1 MALDVSRVNVKGKRV
16 EVAVFGTKSYDRQF
30 LHAAAEGTDIQ
41 WNFIEP
47 RLTETTAPLA
57 SPFEAICCFVNDEIS
72 SAVLQK
78 LAAGKTRLIAMRCA
92 GYNNVDLPQ
101 AHELGIQVARVPAY
115 SPYAVAEHAVGLI
128 LTLNRKYHKA
138 YNRVR
143 EGDFSLGGLL
153 GFDLHGKTIGVVGT
167 GKIGQ
172 IFAKIMHGFECEL
185 LAYDVQEADE
195 CKQLGVTY
203 ASLDEVLSRSDII
216 SLHCPLL
223 PATKHLIDDEAIAKL
238 KPGAM
243 IINTSRGGL
252 IDTKAAI
259 GGLKSGQ
266 IGSLGIDVYE
276 EEADLF
282 FEDKSESVIQD
293 DVFARLVTFPNVLV
307 TGHQGFFTQNALESI
322 AQVTV
327 QNLQEF
333 AAGDA
338 LTNAVQVS

>member
-1 MALDVSRVNVKGKRV
+1 M

-30 LHAAAEGTDIQ
+30 LQSAAEGTDIQ

-72 SAVLQK
+72 SGVLK
-78 LAAGKTRLIAMRCA
+78 ELANGNTKLIAMRCA
-92 GYNNVDLPQ
+92 GYNNIDLTKAQ
-101 AHELGIQVARVPAY
+101 ELGIKVARVPAY

-153 GFDLHGKTIGVVGT
+153 GFDLHGKTVGVIGT

-172 IFAKIMHGFECEL
+172 IFARIMHGFGCKL
-185 LAYDVQEADE
+185 LAYDVHESDD
-195 CKQLGVTY
+195 CLKLGVKY
-203 ASLDEVLSRSDII
+203 ESLEEVLAQSDII

-223 PATKHLIDDEAIAKL
+223 PATRHLIDEEAIGEL

-252 IDTKAAI
+252 INTMAAI
-259 GGLKSGQ
+259 NGLKTGQ

-276 EEADLF
+276 EEAELF

-307 TGHQGFFTQNALESI
+307 TGHQGFFTQNALEAI
-322 AQVTV
+322 ANVTV
-327 QNLQEF
+327 QNLKEF
-333 AAGDA
+333 AASRD
-338 LTNAVQVS
+338 LTNEVKVT

>member
-1 MALDVSRVNVKGKRV
+1 M

-30 LHAAAEGTDIQ
+30 LQSAAEGTDIQ

-72 SAVLQK
+72 SGVLK
-78 LAAGKTRLIAMRCA
+78 ELANGNTKLIAMRCA
-92 GYNNVDLPQ
+92 GYNNIDLTKAQ
-101 AHELGIQVARVPAY
+101 ELGIKVARVPAY

-153 GFDLHGKTIGVVGT
+153 GFDLHGKTVGVIGT

-172 IFAKIMHGFECEL
+172 IFARIMHGFGCKL
-185 LAYDVQEADE
+185 LAYDVHESDD
-195 CKQLGVTY
+195 CLKLGVKY
-203 ASLDEVLSRSDII
+203 ESLEEVLAQSDII

-223 PATKHLIDDEAIAKL
+223 PATRHLIDEEAIGEL

-252 IDTKAAI
+252 INTMAAI
-259 GGLKSGQ
+259 NGLKTGQ

-276 EEADLF
+276 EEAELF

-307 TGHQGFFTQNALESI
+307 TGHQGFFTQNALEAI
-322 AQVTV
+322 ANVTV
-327 QNLQEF
+327 QNLKEF
-333 AAGDA
+333 AASKD
-338 LTNAVQVS
+338 LTNEVKVT

>member
-1 MALDVSRVNVKGKRV
+1 M

-30 LHAAAEGTDIQ
+30 LQAAAEGTDIE
-41 WNFIEP
+41 WTFIEP

-57 SPFEAICCFVNDEIS
+57 SPFEAICCFVNDEITS
-72 SAVLQK
+72 GVLHK
-78 LAAGKTRLIAMRCA
+78 LSEGMTKLIAMRCA
-92 GYNNVDLPQ
+92 GYNNVDLPK

-143 EGDFSLGGLL
+143 EGDFSLQGLL
-153 GFDLHGKTIGVVGT
+153 GFDLHGKTVGVIGT

-172 IFAKIMHGFECEL
+172 IFARIMHGFGCKL
-185 LAYDVQEADE
+185 LAYDVHEAED
-195 CKQLGVTY
+195 CQKLGVKY
-203 ASLDEVLSRSDII
+203 ESLDEVLGQSDII

-223 PATKHLIDDEAIAKL
+223 PTTRHLIDYETLGKL

-252 IDTKAAI
+252 INTMAAI
-259 GGLKSGQ
+259 KGLKSGR

-282 FEDKSESVIQD
+282 FEDMSESVIQD
-293 DVFARLVTFPNVLV
+293 DVFARLVSFPNVLV
-307 TGHQGFFTQNALESI
+307 TGHQGFFTQNALEAI

-327 QNLQEF
+327 QNLKEF
-333 AAGDA
+333 AAGKE
-338 LTNAVQVS
+338 LTNEVRVS

>member
-1 MALDVSRVNVKGKRV
+1 M

-30 LHAAAEGTDIQ
+30 LQAAAHGTDIE
-41 WNFIEP
+41 WSFIEP

-72 SAVLQK
+72 AGVLQK
-78 LAAGKTRLIAMRCA
+78 LADGKTKLIAMRCA
-92 GYNNVDLPQ
+92 GYNNIDLPVAQ
-101 AHELGIQVARVPAY
+101 QLGIQVARVPAY
-115 SPYAVAEHAVGLI
+115 SPYAVAEHAAGLI

-153 GFDLHGKTIGVVGT
+153 GFDLHGKTVGVIGT

-172 IFAKIMHGFECEL
+172 IFARIMHGFGCEL
-185 LAYDVQEADE
+185 LAYDVHPAEE
-195 CKQLGVTY
+195 CQKLGVKY
-203 ASLDEVLSRSDII
+203 EALEEVLAQSDII

-223 PATKHLIDDEAIAKL
+223 PATKHLIDDQAIAKL

-282 FEDKSESVIQD
+282 FEDMSESVIQD

-307 TGHQGFFTQNALESI
+307 TGHQGFFTQNALEAI
-322 AQVTV
+322 ANVTV
-327 QNLQEF
+327 ENLKQF
-333 AAGDA
+333 SAGEI
-338 LTNAVQVS
+338 LVNQVKVS

>member
-1 MALDVSRVNVKGKRV
+1 M

-30 LHAAAEGTDIQ
+30 LQAAAHGTDIE
-41 WNFIEP
+41 WSFIEP

-72 SAVLQK
+72 AGVLQK
-78 LAAGKTRLIAMRCA
+78 LADGKTKLIAMRCA
-92 GYNNVDLPQ
+92 GYNNIDLPVAQ
-101 AHELGIQVARVPAY
+101 QLGIQVARVPAY
-115 SPYAVAEHAVGLI
+115 SPYAVAEHAAGLI

-153 GFDLHGKTIGVVGT
+153 GFDLHGKTVGVIGT

-172 IFAKIMHGFECEL
+172 IFARIMHGFGCEL
-185 LAYDVQEADE
+185 LAYDVHPAEE
-195 CKQLGVTY
+195 CQKLGVKY
-203 ASLDEVLSRSDII
+203 EALEEVLAQSDII

-223 PATKHLIDDEAIAKL
+223 PATKHLIDDQAIAKL

-282 FEDKSESVIQD
+282 FEDMSESVIQD

-307 TGHQGFFTQNALESI
+307 TGHQGFFTQNALEAI
-322 AQVTV
+322 ANVTV
-327 QNLQEF
+327 ENLKQF
-333 AAGDA
+333 SAGENLA
-338 LTNAVQVS
+338 NQVKVS